1 MGRLRGWEER
11 TKLEGDEGWGVG
23 DRLSVPG
30 VEGGREKKGLGG
42 GGVGGGLVKLTYK
55 KEKRKKEKRKKRK
68 KGSSV
73 GLL

>member
-30 VEGGREKKGLGG
+30 VEGKGRRR
-42 GGVGGGLVKLTYK
+42 GGVGGVWGAG
-55 KEKRKKEKRKKRK
+55 
-68 KGSSV
+68 GS
-73 GLL
+73 